1 MEIVWFALIA
11 LGVIVVLAAIVA
23 AVVFLLLRLRARE
36 PVNIDPRLLLRL
48 YLYVAIIA
56 GLLVFTQDAASFV
69 KTWNQMWDP
78 AEGIQSGRVEVSDF
92 DALKTFGALFPPPDP
107 DRVF

>member
-1 MEIVWFALIA
+1 MVPGRSEDA
-11 LGVIVVLAAIVA
+11 
-23 AVVFLLLRLRARE
+23 
-36 PVNIDPRLLLRL
+36 D
-48 YLYVAIIA
+48 
-56 GLLVFTQDAASFV
+56 LVMTQDAVSFV

-78 AEGIQSGRVEVSDF
+78 AEGIQSGRIEVSDF